1 MRERKFDPVTEDA
14 PNDPKF
20 PASMQPVSFI
30 SNGCRLLGTFF
41 FASGEGLH
49 PTILLLHG
57 FPGNELNFDIAHAV
71 RRMGFNVMVFH
82 YRGCWGSEG
91 EYRWTN
97 MIEDTDSA
105 IQFLKN
111 KMAEEKYKVDSNK
124 LILIGH
130 SMGGFSAIYNSVKYD
145 EIKNIASIAG
155 FNAGLFGEFIEGNN
169 ELIQFSAD
177 TMQPSMDFVKC
188 DSPLILINEL
198 ITNKKEWN
206 FLNHLKKLKCKN
218 WLIIAAKHDTI
229 APVEIHNKQLIGAL
243 KMDAASNFYEHI
255 LDTGHSFSDSRIL
268 LTRIICE
275 WLNKIKW

>member
-1 MRERKFDPVTEDA
+1 MNFDPVTQDA
-14 PNDPKF
+14 PNDPNF
-20 PASMQPVSFI
+20 PASMQPVSFT

-57 FPGNELNFDIAHAV
+57 FPGNEVNFDIAHAI

-97 MIEDTDSA
+97 LVEDTDNA
-105 IQFLKN
+105 IKFLKS
-111 KMAEEKYKVDSNK
+111 KSAEENYKVDRSK
-124 LILIGH
+124 IILIGH
-130 SMGGFSAIYNSVKYD
+130 SMGGFSAVYTSIKYE
-145 EIKNIASIAG
+145 EIKNVASLAG
-155 FNAGLFGEFIEGNN
+155 FNSGLFGEFIEGNN

-177 TMQPSMDFVKC
+177 TMQPAMEFVRC
-188 DSPLILINEL
+188 ESAITLLNEM

-206 FLNHLKKLKCKN
+206 LLNHLETLKNKN

-229 APVEIHNKQLIGAL
+229 APIDIHHKPLVGAL
-243 KMDAASNFYEHI
+243 KMAGALNFHEHI
-255 LDTGHSFSDSRIL
+255 LETGHSFSDSRIK
-268 LTRIICE
+268 LTKIICE
-275 WLNKIKW
+275 WLSQIKF

>member
-1 MRERKFDPVTEDA
+1 MQSFDPVTQDA

-30 SNGCRLLGTFF
+30 SHGSKLLGTFF

-57 FPGNELNFDIAHAV
+57 FPGNEVNYDIAHAV

-91 EYRWTN
+91 NYLWTN
-97 MIEDTDSA
+97 LVEDVDEA
-105 IQFLKN
+105 IRFLKSETA
-111 KMAEEKYKVDSNK
+111 KEKYRVDNSK
-124 LILIGH
+124 IALIGH
-130 SMGGFSAIYNSVKYD
+130 SMGGFAAAFCSIKHD
-145 EIKNIASIAG
+145 EIKNIASLAG

-177 TMQPSMDFVKC
+177 TMQPAMEFVKC
-188 DSPLILINEL
+188 NSAVTLLNEM
-198 ITNKKEWN
+198 ISNKKEWN
-206 FLNHLKKLKCKN
+206 LLNYLDKLRNKN

-229 APVEIHNKQLIGAL
+229 APLDIHHKPLVGAL
-243 KMDAASNFYEHI
+243 KIAGAENFHEHI
-255 LDTGHSFSDSRIL
+255 LETGHSFSDSRIK

-275 WLNKIKW
+275 WLSQIKF

>member
-1 MRERKFDPVTEDA
+1 MIFDPVTQDA

-30 SNGCRLLGTFF
+30 SHGSKLLGTFF

-49 PTILLLHG
+49 PIILLLHG
-57 FPGNELNFDIAHAV
+57 FPGNEVNYDIAHTV

-91 EYRWTN
+91 NYLWTN
-97 MIEDTDSA
+97 LVEDVDEA
-105 IQFLKN
+105 IRFLKSETA
-111 KMAEEKYKVDSNK
+111 KEKYRVDNSK
-124 LILIGH
+124 IVLIGH
-130 SMGGFSAIYNSVKYD
+130 SMGGFAAAFCSVKHD
-145 EIKNIASIAG
+145 EIKNIASLAG

-177 TMQPSMDFVKC
+177 TMQPAMEFVKC
-188 DSPLILINEL
+188 NSAVTLLNEM
-198 ITNKKEWN
+198 ISNKKEWN
-206 FLNHLKKLKCKN
+206 LLNYLDKLRTKN

-229 APVEIHNKQLIGAL
+229 APLDIHHKPLVGAL
-243 KMDAASNFYEHI
+243 KIAGAENFHEHI
-255 LDTGHSFSDSRIL
+255 LETGHSFSDSRIK

-275 WLNKIKW
+275 WLSQIKF

>member
-1 MRERKFDPVTEDA
+1 MIFDPVTQDA

-30 SNGCRLLGTFF
+30 SHGSKLLGTFF

-57 FPGNELNFDIAHAV
+57 FPGNEVNYDIAHAV

-91 EYRWTN
+91 NYLWTN
-97 MIEDTDSA
+97 LVEDVDEA
-105 IQFLKN
+105 IRFLKTETA
-111 KMAEEKYKVDSNK
+111 KEKYRVDNSK
-124 LILIGH
+124 IVLIGH
-130 SMGGFSAIYNSVKYD
+130 SMGGFAAVFCSVKHD
-145 EIKNIASIAG
+145 EIKNITSLAG

-177 TMQPSMDFVKC
+177 TMQPAMEFVKC
-188 DSPLILINEL
+188 NSAVTLLNEM
-198 ITNKKEWN
+198 ISNKKEWN
-206 FLNHLKKLKCKN
+206 LLNYLDKLRNKN

-229 APVEIHNKQLIGAL
+229 APLDIHHKPLVGAL
-243 KMDAASNFYEHI
+243 KISGAENFHEHI
-255 LDTGHSFSDSRIL
+255 LETGHSFSDSRIK

-275 WLNKIKW
+275 WLSQIKF